1 MFAHHEIC
9 THGLRALNDRVQPWA
24 MTGGPTA
31 RCKRFGLASLGS
43 RESGASEEGLA
54 SLHSMLGC
62 PDPSHRYLW
71 NAALLYYAA
80 AKGAELNFFELFDDL
95 GKWVGDRERRFLVVA
110 RVKRGIVD
118 SRKRG
123 ASGESQCYFEG
134 AVDLLRR
141 ISAAAPSSESAESY
155 GAPRNA
161 ETDDFEDKGVVIR
174 CASLTPI
181 ASDIGHRFL
190 DYGDRCKLHQ
200 HLLPNLWEGRGS
212 ICNTGVNGDIK
223 ACVSVSTFCATSS
236 KSICNEVPISK
247 RKEAIYRPSS
257 SLDLRLMYTGKVCV
271 RQMNRV
277 RRLARWSG
285 VTLPRFMM
293 DDYEGYI
300 SQLRAIAVLN
310 GLA

>member
-1 MFAHHEIC
+1 M
-9 THGLRALNDRVQPWA
+9 
-24 MTGGPTA
+24 
-31 RCKRFGLASLGS
+31 
-43 RESGASEEGLA
+43 
-54 SLHSMLGC
+54 
-62 PDPSHRYLW
+62 
-71 NAALLYYAA
+71 
-80 AKGAELNFFELFDDL
+80 NFFELFDDL

-110 RVKRGIVD
+110 RVKRGIAD
-118 SRKRG
+118 SQMRG

-141 ISAAAPSSESAESY
+141 ISTATASSETAESY

-174 CASLTPI
+174 CANLAPI

-190 DYGDRCKLHQ
+190 GCGDRSKLHQ
-200 HLLPNLWEGRGS
+200 QLSSNSWECRGS
-212 ICNTGVNGDIK
+212 ICNTGVNGDMNT
-223 ACVSVSTFCATSS
+223 CVSASTFCATSS
-236 KSICNEVPISK
+236 KSIYNAIPISK
-247 RKEAIYRPSS
+247 RKEAIYRSSS
-257 SLDLRLMYTGKVCV
+257 SLDLRLMYTGKVCI